1 LRNTKAHQAAGKT
14 AVKTA
19 VKVNRQCM
27 HICLEKKVCLRE
39 GTALGS
45 EDGKVIGSGM
55 L

>member
-14 AVKTA
+14 V

-45 EDGKVIGSGM
+45 EDGKVIGSG
-55 L
+55 LL